1 MKNTALL
8 TLLAAATVAQAQTA
22 PVTPAVKPGE
32 VGRLG
37 LAYADSG
44 ETDGY
49 RLAVDARLV
58 RDFYLHGSFA
68 DIAGPASLDDARAYS
83 LGLSYGLDF
92 GPGKASLGAA
102 LGALDGDIL
111 DGDQHQLRVAY
122 ALRPTKELEI
132 EFSLTHYLNSL
143 DNAPGVDTDDL
154 TAPALTLRYTFAR
167 GVGLEASFSSENTLL
182 GVDTGDG
189 AWSVGVNFSF

>member
-1 MKNTALL
+1 MNTPALTL
-8 TLLAAATVAQAQTA
+8 LLAAASVAQAQTA
-22 PVTPAVKPGE
+22 PVAPAVKPGE

-37 LAYADSG
+37 LAFADSG

-49 RLAVDARLV
+49 RLGVDARLV

-68 DIAGPASLDDARAYS
+68 DISGPASLNDARAYS
-83 LGLSYGLDF
+83 LGLSYRLDF

-102 LGALDGDIL
+102 IGALDGDVL

-122 ALRPTKELEI
+122 ALRPTKDLEV

-143 DNAPGVDTDDL
+143 DDVPGEDTDDL
-154 TAPALTLRYTFAR
+154 TAPALTLRYTFAQ

-182 GVDTGDG
+182 GIDTDDG
-189 AWSVGVNFSF
+189 AWSLGVTFSF